1 MILGMSIDI
10 SRYCRIL
17 KVINEK
23 LMLHSG
29 WTLKIADILVYCFI
43 DIRVLFWIEELERQ
57 ECEMII
63 ADCKYTKNRWEVT
76 HLGVSQFILLLD
88 YCRSE

>member
-29 WTLKIADILVYCFI
+29 WTLKIADILVYCYI
-43 DIRVLFWIEELERQ
+43 DISYSYHDFVR
-57 ECEMII
+57 
-63 ADCKYTKNRWEVT
+63 
-76 HLGVSQFILLLD
+76 
-88 YCRSE
+88 